1 MALSDLEFLRRHIEA
16 VWDVRVPPLAPG
28 DNDLPPGPAAPP
40 WSLHLSHLANAAVVR
55 CWGWAV
61 PQEARSALL
70 ARAEEALARP
80 ASETV
85 GPGITREV
93 ILRRE
98 AAPRLSPAEAA
109 RRARPFTAHD
119 AAALRASRIAP
130 RLEPAT
136 APQCGVVVD
145 GEVMALAHS
154 SRRTAFACE
163 LGVETVPHAR
173 RSGYALAATMLWAEA
188 VLAEG
193 LLPIYSAHL
202 ENAASLALAHAA
214 GFRELARAA
223 YIPGES
229 E

>member
-1 MALSDLEFLRRHIEA
+1 MALSGLEFLRRHIEA

-40 WSLHLSHLANAAVVR
+40 WSLHLSHLANGAVVR
-55 CWGWAV
+55 CWGWSV

-98 AAPRLSPAEAA
+98 AEPRLSPAEAA

-119 AAALRASRIAP
+119 AAALRASRIAA

-136 APQCGVVVD
+136 APQCGVVVG

-163 LGVETVPHAR
+163 LGVETVPHVR
-173 RSGYALAATMLWAEA
+173 RSGYALAETVLWTEA

-223 YIPGES
+223 YIPGGAD
-229 E
+229 

>member
-40 WSLHLSHLANAAVVR
+40 WSLHLSHQANGAVVR

-98 AAPRLSPAEAA
+98 AAPHLSPAEAA
-109 RRARPFTAHD
+109 RRARPFTVHD
-119 AAALRASRIAP
+119 AAALRASRIAA

-136 APQCGVVVD
+136 APQCGVFVD
-145 GEVMALAHS
+145 GEVVALAHS

-173 RSGYALAATMLWAEA
+173 RSGYALAATVLWTEA

-202 ENAASLALAHAA
+202 ENGASLALAHAT

>member
-1 MALSDLEFLRRHIEA
+1 MALSGLEFLRRHIEA
-16 VWDVRVPPLAPG
+16 VWDVRVPPLAPS
-28 DNDLPPGPAAPP
+28 DNELLPGPAAPP
-40 WSLHLSHLANAAVVR
+40 WSLHLSHLASGAVVR
-55 CWGWAV
+55 CWGWTV

-70 ARAEEALARP
+70 ARAEEALERP

-98 AAPRLSPAEAA
+98 AAPRLSPVEAA
-109 RRARPFTAHD
+109 RRARPFTVHG
-119 AAALRASRIAP
+119 AATLRASRIAA

-136 APQCGVVVD
+136 APQCGVVVGD
-145 GEVMALAHS
+145 EVVALAHS

-173 RSGYALAATMLWAEA
+173 RSGYALAATVLWTEA
-188 VLAEG
+188 VLADG
-193 LLPIYSAHL
+193 LLPFYSAHL

>member
-16 VWDVRVPPLAPG
+16 VWDLHVPPLASG
-28 DNDLPPGPAAPP
+28 DNDLPPGPASPP
-40 WSLHLSHLANAAVVR
+40 WSLHLSYRANGTVVR
-55 CWGWAV
+55 CWGWTV
-61 PQEARSALL
+61 PQEARRVLL

-80 ASETV
+80 TSETV
-85 GPGITREV
+85 GPAITREV

-98 AAPRLSPAEAA
+98 AEPRLSPAEAA
-109 RRARPFTAHD
+109 RLARPFTVQD
-119 AAALRASRIAP
+119 ATALRASRIAA
-130 RLEPAT
+130 RLEPAS

-163 LGVETVPHAR
+163 LGVETVPHVR
-173 RSGYALAATMLWAEA
+173 RSGYALAATVLWTEA

-202 ENAASLALAHAA
+202 ENAGSLALAHAA

-223 YIPGES
+223 YIPRDS